1 MKRLTCLLLSLL
13 MVIMMAGCGSQSEPE
28 AEKDQLARIQ
38 ERGSIIIATEGN
50 WAPWTYHDS
59 EGNLIGFDVE
69 LGRLLAAEL
78 GVKAQ
83 FEEAIWDS
91 IFSGIDSGLYDI
103 ACNGVGYT
111 EDRAQNYSFSQ
122 PYVYTKKAL
131 IVAADNDSITKF
143 EDLNGKKTANTA
155 SSTYA
160 EIARKYGAEV
170 IPVDSLNQTIDML
183 VRGEIDATV
192 NSQDSFNTYMQV
204 NPDAR
209 IKVAAFSSGE
219 KVAIPMVKDPDSA
232 TLLEAINR
240 AIDTLRAN
248 GKLAELSIKYF
259 GTDNTSEN

>member
-1 MKRLTCLLLSLL
+1 

-28 AEKDQLARIQ
+28 PEKDQLARIQ

-111 EDRAQNYSFSQ
+111 DDRAQSYSFSQ
-122 PYVYTKKAL
+122 PYVYTKKVL

-204 NPDAR
+204 NPDAK

-232 TLLEAINR
+232 TLLEAINK